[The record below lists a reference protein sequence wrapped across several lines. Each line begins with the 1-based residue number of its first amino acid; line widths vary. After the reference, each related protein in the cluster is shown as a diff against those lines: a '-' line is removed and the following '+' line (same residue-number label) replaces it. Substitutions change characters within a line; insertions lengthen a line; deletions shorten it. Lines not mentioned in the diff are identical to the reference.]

1 MGYKV
6 CVREQ
11 SWNAQTQLV
20 YDKKPCFVLFSV
32 EFQSEKSDSQSI
44 IAYYPG
50 VCSFLRGFD
59 GENFIDIGYRD
70 ITRIFRLRQHIDK
83 LIRANTGLKGHKN
96 QDKRYRISQKINR
109 LFIRLKNLIDEVHKK
124 VEEWL
129 TTNTRLL
136 PPNLL
141 TKIRSF

>member
-20 YDKKPCFVLFSV
+20 YDKKPYFVLFSV

-59 GENFIDIGYRD
+59 GEKFIDISYRD
-70 ITRIFRLRQHIDK
+70 ITRNFRWGQYIDK
-83 LIRANTGLKGHKN
+83 RIKAKTGLKGRKN
-96 QDKRYRISQKINR
+96 
-109 LFIRLKNLIDEVHKK
+109 
-124 VEEWL
+124 
-129 TTNTRLL
+129 
-136 PPNLL
+136 
-141 TKIRSF
+141 